1 MSNSNFD
8 TSGVD
13 KLAAAEFEK
22 LPEVEQPSGLD
33 IDELKKG
40 FEEAGMSF
48 AVVPSMGYD
57 HEGYAVE
64 YDLIAILEKRI
75 LGFEDQIED
84 LEANKR
90 VIENAVRWEVEI
102 LAEDKDNKLT
112 NETKRQLKYDSIIEC
127 NDEFQRLSGDLK
139 VFRREVRKLRIELY
153 NEKRAFQLILR
164 KGASV

>member
-1 MSNSNFD
+1 MTGKNKVIIPESVFD
-8 TSGVD
+8 TRMVGE
-13 KLAAAEFEK
+13 LAAADSREFITTIDTS
-22 LPEVEQPSGLD
+22 VEDP
-33 IDELKKG
+33 
-40 FEEAGMSF
+40 
-48 AVVPSMGYD
+48 
-57 HEGYAVE
+57 EGYAKEHDIISV
-64 YDLIAILEKRI
+64 LERRI
-75 LGFEDQIED
+75 LGFDDQIDD

-139 VFRREVRKLRIELY
+139 VFRREVRKLRIELD

-164 KGASV
+164 KCGDNQ